1 LLIRQ
6 RAAKTK
12 TCDSGTGGCSA
23 ARCVAKIPPTSISCS
38 VDTRTIAFVFVA
50 ASLCTTAVI
59 AQQSDAFDACAR
71 QTDSAAR
78 LACFDREIAARRAS
92 HPTATPAP
100 APAPPSGSAVTT
112 PAPASVVTAKPSAA
126 PAAVSTS
133 AAPTQD
139 IGLDARQARRERRER
154 GEPEPPPPAPIVARV
169 VRIIPREPLIFAFEL
184 DNGQIWEQ
192 TESTAFSVKPQDQIT
207 IRPGVL
213 GAFFLKSADGS
224 VVRAHRVK

>member
-1 LLIRQ
+1 
-6 RAAKTK
+6 
-12 TCDSGTGGCSA
+12 
-23 ARCVAKIPPTSISCS
+23 
-38 VDTRTIAFVFVA
+38 VDTRTIALVFIA
-50 ASLCTTAVI
+50 ASLSTTAAT
-59 AQQSDAFDACAR
+59 AQRSDAFDACAR
-71 QTDSAAR
+71 ETDSAAR

-92 HPTATPAP
+92 QASAALAPAAAPPSRFAVTAPAP
-100 APAPPSGSAVTT
+100 APAATVKPP
-112 PAPASVVTAKPSAA
+112 AA
-126 PAAVSTS
+126 PAAASTP
-133 AAPTQD
+133 AASTTQD

-169 VRIIPREPLIFAFEL
+169 VRIIPREPLIYAFEL